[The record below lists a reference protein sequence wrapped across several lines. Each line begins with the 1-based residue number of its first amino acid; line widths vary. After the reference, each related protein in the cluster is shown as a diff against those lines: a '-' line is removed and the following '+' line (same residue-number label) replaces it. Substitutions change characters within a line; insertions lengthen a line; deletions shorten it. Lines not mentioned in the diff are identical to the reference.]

1 MTPICRIIPTNLKDV
16 IMSDIIITDENFKKF
31 SKRLQKQIQKT
42 NPDFNLMEAQEVLSK
57 TLGFS
62 NLFEFQQIFQN
73 KKETTNKIVIFC
85 KKLKE
90 ILSNKESSIKEC
102 VLKLDNTVSEG
113 SFNKFVISF
122 KTFNKEKYAYS
133 FNHNAYRYCQ
143 NSETAT
149 LILDARTHKS
159 FNLGCFSDN
168 EKDELNALFN
178 TFFKGNIK
186 ENLAFGNA
194 LRFYLFEENNSA
206 YVFKFVIDNKEKES
220 EYLGHYYSR
229 EYMVLS
235 GSLEKQFKQ
244 YKAFSQSNKVIR
256 GTIEQAIEY
265 INYRKKESPNDDYT
279 VIEILVSKHY
289 DNSPHVYGRYS
300 KLVDGSLIICAENSV
315 GYFRELFN
323 KNHL

>member
-1 MTPICRIIPTNLKDV
+1 
-16 IMSDIIITDENFKKF
+16 MSDIIITSENFKKF

-73 KKETTNKIVIFC
+73 KKETTNKIVVFC

-122 KTFNKEKYAYS
+122 KTFNKEKYVYS
-133 FNHNAYRYCQ
+133 FNHNAYKYRQ
-143 NSETAT
+143 NNETDP
-149 LILDARTHKS
+149 LILDARNHKP
-159 FNLGCFSDN
+159 FHLDCFSSN
-168 EKDELNALFN
+168 EKEELNTLFN
-178 TFFKGNIK
+178 IFLNGNIK

-194 LRFYLFEENNSA
+194 LRFYLFEDNNSA
-206 YVFKFVIDNKEKES
+206 YVFKFVIDDIERES

-235 GSLEKQFKQ
+235 GSLEKQYKQ

-256 GTIEQAIEY
+256 GTIEEAIEY

-279 VIEILVSKHY
+279 IIEILVNKHH

-300 KLVDGSLIICAENSV
+300 KLINGELIICADNSS
-315 GYFRELFN
+315 GYFREIFN